1 VQILNTFYG
10 CRVPQELKFWF
21 QNKGDCQCFS
31 GGIVR

>member
-1 VQILNTFYG
+1 
-10 CRVPQELKFWF
+10 VPQELKFWF